1 MGKLMPIP
9 AGDITATL
17 ATPIGGVTLTGISA
31 SARGACGH
39 RDGVNINN
47 LFLSRRSSRRAT
59 GSRAAYS
66 APIEGGRCEGLNP
79 ALVLP
84 KSPWRGFL
92 FSERGRLLT

>member
-1 MGKLMPIP
+1 MPIP

-47 LFLSRRSSRRAT
+47 HFLSRRSSRRAT